1 MSQPQPQLPSDRE
14 RWQEATALVHRLT
27 SEIHDMTPA
36 EQDFVM
42 GVLGGPA
49 LTPEQLQCLR
59 EMADEFNV

>member
-1 MSQPQPQLPSDRE
+1 M
-14 RWQEATALVHRLT
+14 ALVHRLT
-27 SEIHDMTPA
+27 SELHDMTPA